1 MSYLIAVVVLVG
13 VVGLLN
19 LVLTYGVI
27 RRLRE
32 HTELLSGGA
41 AEAPWPAP
49 GTEIGAFAATT
60 TAGRDL
66 RTADLADGLQ
76 VGFFRTGC
84 APCQE
89 RMPQFAARAE
99 AAGDPERFLAVLAGD
114 PQELAGEIA
123 RLAPVAQVVLTGRDS
138 DVIKAF
144 EVTAFPTLVLVGPQP
159 RCAGRGR
166 RTEPGPRRRLYRRPP
181 GRRPRRA

>member
-1 MSYLIAVVVLVG
+1 MPYVIAVLVLIG
-13 VVGLLN
+13 ALALLN
-19 LVLTYGVI
+19 LALTYGVI

-49 GTEIGAFAATT
+49 GKEIGAFAATT

-114 PQELAGEIA
+114 PRELAGEIA
-123 RLAPVAQVVLTGRDS
+123 RLAPVAQVVLAERDS
-138 DVIKAF
+138 GVVKAF
-144 EVTAFPTLVLVGPQP
+144 AVTAFPTLVLVGPGAKVAS
-159 RCAGRGR
+159 AGYEMASLDAA
-166 RTEPGPRRRLYRRPP
+166 EPAL
-181 GRRPRRA
+181 AS